1 MRSWAEEELKD
12 TGLPDQRLNK
22 RLITIVEQA
31 LAQPSATIP
40 QASGSWS
47 NTKATYDFW
56 KSERFDYDDIIEG
69 HRQKTVTRAKKEEL
83 VLMIQDTSDF
93 NFTHH
98 RSKTWDQGFGQTCS
112 QNYVRGLKVHS
123 SLMVS
128 TQGVP
133 LGICDLQIWTREPK
147 KNQDKK
153 DQQKLSKSLKEKE
166 SKRWLRGLV
175 DAELTVSSNTK
186 VVTITDREGDIY
198 EMLAM
203 ARSHNSH
210 LLIRAKHNRRVE
222 NELKYLF
229 PSLSASESQG
239 EMEIVLPKTEKRM
252 GRKAVVT
259 IRYTQVKI
267 MTPQNRVSKPESMS
281 INGISV
287 MEENPPTG
295 EKGIEW
301 TLLTTLPISDYED
314 VLTYIQWY
322 TYRWLIERYHYVLKS
337 GCGVEKLQLETAERI
352 KKALATYAIVAWRLL
367 WLLYESRNHPDM
379 SSELIFSQDEWQ
391 SLYCY
396 IHKKSSPPNVAPP
409 IKTVIIWIA
418 KLGGFL
424 GRKKDGEPGIK
435 CLWKGLRRL
444 FDIAQS
450 WTLAKLPSNKDFKT

>member
-1 MRSWAEEELKD
+1 VQSWAEQELKD
-12 TGLPDQRLNK
+12 TGLPDKRLNQRLIK
-22 RLITIVEQA
+22 IVQQA
-31 LAQPSATIP
+31 VQQPSATIP
-40 QASGSWS
+40 QASETWS
-47 NTKATYDFW
+47 DTKATYDFW
-56 KSERFDYDDIIEG
+56 KSERFDYGDIIEG
-69 HRQKTVTRAKKEEL
+69 HRQKTLERAKEKEL

-98 RSKTWDQGFGQTCS
+98 PSKTWEKGFGQTCS

-153 DQQKLSKSLKEKE
+153 QQQKLSKSLKEKE

-175 DAELTVSSNTK
+175 DTELAVSPKIK

-198 EMLAM
+198 EMFAM
-203 ARSHNSH
+203 ERSDNSE

-222 NELKYLF
+222 SELKYLL
-229 PSLSASESQG
+229 PSLGASESQG
-239 EMEIVLPKTEKRM
+239 EIEIVLPKTQKRM
-252 GRKAVVT
+252 ARKAIVT
-259 IRYTQVKI
+259 ICCTQVKI
-267 MTPQNRVSKPESMS
+267 IRPQNCVSKQESIL
-281 INGISV
+281 INVISV
-287 MEENPPTG
+287 VEENPPRG

-301 TLLTTLPISDYED
+301 ILLTTLPIANYED
-314 VLTYIQWY
+314 VLTYIRWY

-352 KKALATYAIVAWRLL
+352 KKALATYAIVASRLL
-367 WLLYESRNHPDM
+367 WLLYESRNNPDIT
-379 SSELIFSQDEWQ
+379 SELVFSKDEWQ

-396 IHKKSSPPNVAPP
+396 IHKTSSPPNVAPP
-409 IKTVIIWIA
+409 IKEVIIWIA

-444 FDIAQS
+444 FDITQS
-450 WTLAKLPSNKDFKT
+450 WTLAKSPLDKDFKT